1 MVIIMKRKTD
11 LQNYKVYYRNFW
23 NKKLLFSLKAVNEN
37 TALNRINEI
46 IKFSYGRSLC
56 EKFGYKKI
64 IITCNDV
71 EIINCDINTYFSK
84 IGI

>member
-1 MVIIMKRKTD
+1 MKRKTD
-11 LQNYKVYYRNFW
+11 LHNYKVFYRNFF

-46 IKFSYGRSLC
+46 VKHSYGRSLC
-56 EKFGYKKI
+56 DKFGFKKV

-71 EIINCDINTYFSK
+71 EIINCDINTYFNK